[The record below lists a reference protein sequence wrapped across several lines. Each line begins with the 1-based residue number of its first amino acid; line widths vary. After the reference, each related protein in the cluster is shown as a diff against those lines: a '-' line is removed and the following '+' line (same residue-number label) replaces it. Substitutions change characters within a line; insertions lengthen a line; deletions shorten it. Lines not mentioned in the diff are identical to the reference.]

1 MATVQ
6 TPAAAP
12 PAAPRPGVSTMPT
25 RGREFAADRRW
36 DILLL
41 IGAFFVITGAVHLTM
56 MLFVGDWD
64 MWTDWKDRVWWPIV
78 TPTAAIVICS
88 ALQYIVWGSLRLPLG
103 ATLTMVCLLFGTW
116 MVRWTNFGGWDY
128 FPINY
133 VWPATLVPGALLL
146 DLVMMRTNSYLITS
160 MLGGFLFGLVF
171 YWGCWPAL
179 APFLQPVLY
188 HGHVLS
194 LSDLQGFQYLRTGDH
209 EYMRLIETGN
219 LRAFL
224 QESLYVA
231 MFFSGF
237 TSMFAYW
244 IGIGIGRWLAVY
256 PATKFL
262 KQA

>member
-1 MATVQ
+1 VNRTRLVISPIRMTS
-6 TPAAAP
+6 TPAP
-12 PAAPRPGVSTMPT
+12 VSTATDPPNTAMLRPHPPHRT
-25 RGREFAADRRW
+25 ATGTANQTGKNTAA
-36 DILLL
+36 
-41 IGAFFVITGAVHLTM
+41 
-56 MLFVGDWD
+56 
-64 MWTDWKDRVWWPIV
+64 IV
-78 TPTAAIVICS
+78 TPTAAIVNS
-88 ALQYIVWGSLRLPLG
+88 AALQYIFWANLRLPLG

-128 FPINY
+128 FPINF

-146 DLVMMRTNSYLITS
+146 DLVLMRTNSFLITS

-179 APFLQPVLY
+179 APFLQPILY
-188 HGHVLS
+188 HGHVMS

-244 IGIGIGRWLAVY
+244 LGIGIGKWLAVY

-262 KQA
+262 QQA